1 MNNPKRRKV
10 RSKQEFLD
18 LKVNV
23 FINKANGQQMITLPK
38 KILKDIP
45 SKIDIK
51 IPNRFFKIMKGGGK

>member
-1 MNNPKRRKV
+1 MNNNKK
-10 RSKQEFLD
+10 SKTEFLG

-45 SKIDIK
+45 QKMDIK
-51 IPNRFFKIMKGGGK
+51 IPYRFFKTLKGGNK

>member
-1 MNNPKRRKV
+1 MNKNKRSDK
-10 RSKQEFLD
+10 KFLD

-45 SKIDIK
+45 NKMDIR
-51 IPNRFFKIMKGGGK
+51 IPYRFFKTMKGGNK

>member
-1 MNNPKRRKV
+1 MNNNNKRKA
-10 RSKQEFLD
+10 EFLD

-45 SKIDIK
+45 QKMDIK
-51 IPNRFFKIMKGGGK
+51 IPYRFFKNLKGGNK

>member
-1 MNNPKRRKV
+1 M
-10 RSKQEFLD
+10 SKQEFLD

-45 SKIDIK
+45 PKMNIK
-51 IPNRFFKIMKGGGK
+51 IPNRYFKILKGGNK

>member
-1 MNNPKRRKV
+1 MNKIKKKRKA
-10 RSKQEFLD
+10 EFLD

-45 SKIDIK
+45 PKMNIK
-51 IPNRFFKIMKGGGK
+51 IPYRFFKNLKGGNK

>member
-1 MNNPKRRKV
+1 MNKFNKK
-10 RSKQEFLD
+10 KAEFLD

-45 SKIDIK
+45 QKMDIK
-51 IPNRFFKIMKGGGK
+51 IPYRFFKIMKGGNK